1 MKALETTG
9 ANMALETV
17 TLQLPENLYRRLV
30 THADATRRPLEEVIL
45 HALTVGSP
53 PIWEDVPA
61 EFQASLAE
69 MDRLDDEA
77 LWKIVRGRKTDDEM
91 ARYNDLLDMNKQE
104 ILVETERLELARLR
118 REAEQFML
126 RKAHAAALLRW
137 RGHPVS
143 NP

>member
-1 MKALETTG
+1 MVV
-9 ANMALETV
+9 ETV
-17 TLQLPENLYRRLV
+17 TLKLPENLYRRLV
-30 THADATRRPLEEVIL
+30 SHADATSRPLEDVIL

-61 EFQASLAE
+61 EYQTTLAE

-77 LWKIVRGRKTDDEM
+77 LWGIVTGRKTAAEM
-91 ARYNDLLDMNKQE
+91 ARYDELLEKNKQDKMSE
-104 ILVETERLELARLR
+104 AERSELNRLR
-118 REAEQFML
+118 SEADQFML

-137 RGHPVS
+137 RGHPVP

>member
-1 MKALETTG
+1 MVV
-9 ANMALETV
+9 ETV
-17 TLQLPENLYRRLV
+17 TLKLPENLYRRLV
-30 THADATRRPLEEVIL
+30 SHADATSRPLEDVIL

-61 EFQASLAE
+61 EFQATLAE

-77 LWKIVRGRKTDDEM
+77 LWGIVRGRKTVAEM
-91 ARYNDLLDMNKQE
+91 ARYNELLEINKQGRMSE
-104 ILVETERLELARLR
+104 AERLELTRLR
-118 REAEQFML
+118 READQFML

-137 RGHPVS
+137 RGHPVP

>member
-1 MKALETTG
+1 MVV
-9 ANMALETV
+9 ETV
-17 TLQLPENLYRRLV
+17 TLKLPENLYRLLV
-30 THADATRRPLEEVIL
+30 SHADATSRPLEDVIL

-61 EFQASLAE
+61 EYQATLAE

-77 LWKIVRGRKTDDEM
+77 LWRIVTGHKTVAEM
-91 ARYNDLLDMNKQE
+91 ARYDELLEKNKQDKMSE
-104 ILVETERLELARLR
+104 AEGSELNRLR
-118 REAEQFML
+118 SEVDQFML

-137 RGHPVS
+137 RGHPVP

>member
-1 MKALETTG
+1 MV
-9 ANMALETV
+9 LETV
-17 TLQLPENLYRRLV
+17 TLKLPENLYRRLV
-30 THADATRRPLEEVIL
+30 SHADATSRSLEDVIL

-53 PIWEDVPA
+53 PVWEDVPE

-77 LWKIVRGRKTDDEM
+77 LWEIARGHKVVLEM
-91 ARYNDLLDMNKQE
+91 TRYDDLLEKNKQE
-104 ILVETERLELARLR
+104 SLGAAEYLELTKLR
-118 REAEQFML
+118 SEADQFML

-137 RGHPVS
+137 RGHPAP